1 MFRGRDGQCGVRE
14 SRFEVLQYAFALAVS
29 QGCRGFEVQAEL
41 NAGVGGVD
49 ALYARSR
56 CMREPFYEFIVRHDK
71 PTWDARACWHY
82 EVVHTS
88 SVAYGLWTQPS
99 SRFWLNISP
108 KQITRGRARKP
119 NLS

>member
-1 MFRGRDGQCGVRE
+1 MPQH
-14 SRFEVLQYAFALAVS
+14 AFALAVS

-41 NAGVGGVD
+41 NTRVGGIRT
-49 ALYARSR
+49 LSARSR
-56 CMREPFYEFIVRHDK
+56 CMREPFYEFIGRHDK

-108 KQITRGRARKP
+108 KQITIGRARKP